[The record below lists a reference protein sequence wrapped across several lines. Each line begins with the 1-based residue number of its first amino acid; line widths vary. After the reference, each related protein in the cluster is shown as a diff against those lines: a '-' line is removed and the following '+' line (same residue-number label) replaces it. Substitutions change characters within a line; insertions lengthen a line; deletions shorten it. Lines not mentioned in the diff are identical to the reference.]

1 MRKVHQLNLF
11 LAGAA
16 VCLFAVYAGLVIQRA
31 WLQAQHDM
39 LSSGEVRY

>member
-1 MRKVHQLNLF
+1 MRDLNLF

-39 LSSGEVRY
+39 ISSSEVRY